1 MERHPAE
8 WWAKRID
15 ELARGG
21 DADEIAREHGVRK
34 RTLIWWRSQLR
45 KKSRDKRA
53 RKPRLLPVVVR
64 TPARAT
70 PAGPEHGL
78 EVFVE
83 VGAARMTLRGA
94 VTGEHLAA
102 IVSASA
108 GGC

>member
-8 WWAKRID
+8 WWAKRIE
-15 ELARGG
+15 ELAHGG
-21 DADEIAREHGVRK
+21 DADEIAREHGVRT
-34 RTLIWWRSQLR
+34 RTLIWWVSHLR
-45 KKSRDKRA
+45 RKSRDKKA

-70 PAGPEHGL
+70 PSTPGLGL

-83 VGAARMTLRGA
+83 VGASRMTLRGA

-108 GGC
+108 RGC